1 MFETLEEQ
9 IQEVEGAAP
18 SRAQRA
24 LRYLVLLIIS
34 LVVFG
39 GLYFAIRSLG

>member
-1 MFETLEEQ
+1 MFQTLDEQ

-18 SRAQRA
+18 TRGQRA
-24 LRYLVLLIIS
+24 LKYLVLLVIS

>member
-9 IQEVEGAAP
+9 IHEVEGATP
-18 SRAQRA
+18 TRGQRL
-24 LRYLVLLIIS
+24 LRYAVLLVIS

-39 GLYFAIRSLG
+39 ALYFAIRVL

>member
-18 SRAQRA
+18 TRGKRILKYLA
-24 LRYLVLLIIS
+24 LLVIS

-39 GLYFAIRSLG
+39 GLYFAIRLLG